1 MQIFLNKNRRR
12 HSIQLK
18 IDDCIRQIAPRV
30 GRKRSNEPRYFSV
43 IEHHLEMLKS
53 MMNEVDKERSCL
65 QKIYNVS
72 FIITIYLNKIQPKL
86 YDRI

>member
-1 MQIFLNKNRRR
+1 MQILLYKNRRR

-30 GRKRSNEPRYFSV
+30 GRKRPDEPRHFSV
-43 IEHHLEMLKS
+43 VENHLEMLKS

-65 QKIYNVS
+65 QKKYNVS
-72 FIITIYLNKIQPKL
+72 FIITIYLNKIQPNL